1 MIDKDEF
8 TSFVLEG
15 WTVKELQEFYGISRS
30 TVYAHKNKWD
40 LTGLSPNCNTRIIDI
55 EDDTKKC
62 SECDTIK
69 PLTEFYSNGYQPN
82 GKKKYKGKCKSCD
95 NKFRYDT
102 FSDKLNIVLNELG
115 KEYKCEKC
123 GYDNNTSALHFHH
136 LDPTQK
142 DFELAEISK
151 TTSIDTLRD
160 RVAKEIKKCMI
171 LCSNCHMEEHYPH
184 LNKNSR

>member
-1 MIDKDEF
+1 MIDKNEF

-15 WTVKELQEFYGISRS
+15 WTVKELQEFYGISR
-30 TVYAHKNKWD
+30 TAVYSYKTKWN
-40 LTGLSPNCNTRIIDI
+40 LIGLSPNITTKVDRL
-55 EDDTKKC
+55 EKTKKC
-62 SECDTIK
+62 SSCSNIK
-69 PLTEFYSNGYQPN
+69 SLSDFYSNGYQPN
-82 GKKKYKGKCKSCD
+82 GKKKYKGKCKDCD

-102 FSDKLNIVLNELG
+102 FRDKLNIVLKELG

-151 TTSIDTLRD
+151 TTSINTLRD
-160 RVAKEIKKCMI
+160 RVTEEIKKCII

-184 LNKNSR
+184 LNKNSC